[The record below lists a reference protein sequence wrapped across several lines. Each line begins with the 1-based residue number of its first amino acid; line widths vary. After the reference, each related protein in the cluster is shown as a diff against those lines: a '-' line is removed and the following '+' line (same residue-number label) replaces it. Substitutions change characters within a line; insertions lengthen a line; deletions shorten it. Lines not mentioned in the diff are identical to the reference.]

1 VIDWQICAR
10 GRGVFDVAYLLSQ
23 SAPPALRQA
32 EEMRLLQTYHR
43 ALLDH
48 GVQGY
53 TFEECLLDYR
63 RSILF
68 ALVYPVIVCGS
79 LDLAN
84 ARGHQLATVV
94 LERSVAAILD
104 LHAAELLPQ

>member
-1 VIDWQICAR
+1 
-10 GRGVFDVAYLLSQ
+10 
-23 SAPPALRQA
+23 
-32 EEMRLLQTYHR
+32 MRLLQTYHR
-43 ALLDH
+43 ALLDQ